1 VSVPMAH
8 NPGAQSTGE
17 GPAGEARFVSGP
29 VLTYRTVARL
39 WGPLV
44 FVRGLRQATYGAV
57 VDLLL
62 EDGTSRRGQ
71 IIDAAGDLS
80 CVQVF
85 EATEGLDVRTTAV
98 RLREAQVLV
107 DVSRRCLGRA
117 FTGIGAPLDGLPP
130 VVPERR
136 LPAVGAPLNPYARE
150 EPAECIQ
157 TGLSIVDGMNTLVR
171 GQKLPIFSGAGLP
184 AHEVA
189 AQIIEHAQLPGGEP
203 FAVIFAGIGITG
215 REAEFFLETFERSGA
230 RERTALYLNRADDP
244 AVERLLVP
252 RFALTLAEYLAYD
265 LDVHVLVVLSDMT
278 SYCEALRQVA
288 LARREV
294 PGRRGF
300 PGFMYTDLATI
311 YERAGRV
318 RGRAGSIT
326 QVPIL
331 TMPDDD
337 ITHPI
342 PDLTGYVTEG
352 QIVLSRELHRRG
364 IFPPVDVLPCLSRLM
379 HLGIGP
385 GKTREDHKALASQLY
400 AAYAR
405 GVDARRLRD
414 IVGADALS
422 QLDRT
427 YLAFAEEFEER
438 FVGQGHRPRTLT
450 ETLDLGWELLRRLP
464 RAELGRVDPQLLDRY
479 LGPPSGATP

>member
-1 VSVPMAH
+1 M
-8 NPGAQSTGE
+8 T
-17 GPAGEARFVSGP
+17 GP
-29 VLTYRTVARL
+29 VLTYRTVSRL
-39 WGPLV
+39 SGPLV
-44 FVRGLRQATYGAV
+44 FVRGVRQATYGAV
-57 VDLLL
+57 VELILD
-62 EDGTSRRGQ
+62 DGTRRRGQ
-71 IIDAAGDLS
+71 IIDASGELS

-85 EATEGLDVRTTAV
+85 ETTEGLDVRTTAV
-98 RLREAQVLV
+98 QLGEAQVLV
-107 DVSRRCLGRA
+107 EVTRRCLGRA
-117 FTGIGAPLDGLPP
+117 FTGIGLPLDGLPP
-130 VVPERR
+130 VVPDR
-136 LPAVGAPLNPYARE
+136 LVPAAGAPLNPYARE

-157 TGLSIVDGMNTLVR
+157 TGLSVIDGMNTLVR

-215 REAEFFLETFERSGA
+215 REAEFFLETFEQSGA

-252 RFALTLAEYLAYD
+252 RFALALAEHLAFD
-265 LDVHVLVVLSDMT
+265 LEMHVLVVLADMT
-278 SYCEALRQVA
+278 AYCEALRQVA

-311 YERAGRV
+311 YERAGRIKG
-318 RGRAGSIT
+318 RGGSLT

-352 QIVLSRELHRRG
+352 QIVLSRDLHRRE

-385 GKTREDHKALASQLY
+385 GKTREDHKALSNQLY

-422 QLDRT
+422 ELDRT

-438 FVGQGHRPRTLT
+438 FIGQGRQPRTLV

-464 RAELGRVDPQLLDRY
+464 RAELSRIDQRLLQRY
-479 LGPPSGATP
+479 LGSAGPAAP

>member
-1 VSVPMAH
+1 M
-8 NPGAQSTGE
+8 T
-17 GPAGEARFVSGP
+17 GP
-29 VLTYRTVARL
+29 VLTYRTLTRL
-39 WGPLV
+39 SGPLV
-44 FVRGLRQATYGAV
+44 FVRGVRQATYGAV
-57 VDLLL
+57 VELVL
-62 EDGTSRRGQ
+62 EDGSRRRGQ
-71 IIDAAGDLS
+71 VIDAAEDLS

-85 EATEGLDVRTTAV
+85 ETTEGLDLRTTAV
-98 RLREAQVLV
+98 RLGEAQVLV
-107 DVSRRCLGRA
+107 EVSRRCLGRA

-130 VVPERR
+130 VVPDRL
-136 LPAVGAPLNPYARE
+136 LPATGAPLNPYARD
-150 EPAECIQ
+150 EPAECVQ
-157 TGLSIVDGMNTLVR
+157 TGLSVIDGMNTLVR

-215 REAEFFLETFERSGA
+215 HEAEFFLETFERSGA
-230 RERTALYLNRADDP
+230 RERTTLYLNRADDP

-252 RFALTLAEYLAYD
+252 RFALTLAEYLAFD
-265 LDVHVLVVLSDMT
+265 LQMHVLVVLSDMT
-278 SYCEALRQVA
+278 TYCEALRQVA

-311 YERAGRV
+311 YERAGRIK
-318 RGRAGSIT
+318 GRAGSIT

-385 GKTREDHKALASQLY
+385 GRTREDHKALAAQLY

-422 QLDRT
+422 ELDRA
-427 YLAFAEEFEER
+427 YLAFADEFEER
-438 FVGQGHRPRTLT
+438 FVGQGRQPRTLV
-450 ETLDLGWELLRRLP
+450 ETLDLGWDLLRRLP
-464 RAELGRVDPQLLDRY
+464 RGELSRIDSRLLDRY
-479 LGPPSGATP
+479 LGPSEPAAP